1 MARPIKTIDQFE
13 ISELAAEQLTD
24 QELDML
30 ITAYSEA
37 EKMLHKV
44 GSMLQG
50 EMALDNLDSNLDSL
64 TDSQDYLLAERRRR
78 CNE

>member
-13 ISELAAEQLTD
+13 RSELAAEQLTD